1 MSTVATLDGGRQGE
15 LWRRLRAVTDPEL
28 DESIVDMGFVERAD
42 ILADGTVVVDFR
54 LPTYWCSPNFVF
66 LMLEDVR
73 AAVEGLSWAPPHRLT
88 LHDHMFAEDVNAGL
102 AAGRSFPE
110 IFGALAVEDDLSA
123 LRAKFRE
130 KAFKRRQET
139 VLLDLRRTLTDATL
153 LTMDLAALAAAR
165 PSAGPDDAI
174 GRYLEA
180 VALRWPGC
188 GTDAPAFR
196 SYEGAVLGPADLDG
210 HLADLRAVRINMEF
224 SGALCRGLK
233 GTRYK
238 EVEMVDGEPT
248 LVDFILDRVPPRGCA
263 GPSAHTA

>member
-1 MSTVATLDGGRQGE
+1 MSAVAPVDGGRQGE

-42 ILADGTVVVDFR
+42 VLADGSVVVDFR

-73 AAVEGLSWAPPHRLT
+73 AAVEGLSWAPAYGLT
-88 LHDHMFAEDVNAGL
+88 LHDHMFAEDVNAGF
-102 AAGRSFPE
+102 AAGRSFRE
-110 IFGALAVEDDLSA
+110 IFGSLAVEDDLAA

-130 KAFKRRQET
+130 KAFKRRQEA
-139 VLLDLRRTLTDATL
+139 VLLDLRRSLTDATI
-153 LTMDLAALAAAR
+153 LTMDLSALAGAR

-188 GTDAPAFR
+188 GGDAPAFR
-196 SYEGAVLGPADLDG
+196 TYDGRTIGPADLDA

-248 LVDFILDRVPPRGCA
+248 LVDFILDRVPPKACT
-263 GPSAHTA
+263 GPTARSH